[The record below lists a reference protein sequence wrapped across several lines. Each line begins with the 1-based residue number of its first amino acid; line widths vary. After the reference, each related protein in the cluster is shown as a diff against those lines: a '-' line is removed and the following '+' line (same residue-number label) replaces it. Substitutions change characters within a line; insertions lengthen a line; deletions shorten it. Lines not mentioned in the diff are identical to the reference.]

1 MLEGLVTQL
10 LNRYLGEFIENLD
23 AEQVRVGMLSGKAV
37 LRGLRLIL
45 RWLGPLHSRALCG
58 NPAATRPVPTHR
70 VYIVLFIWWLQ
81 VPRMASGRPQR
92 RDISW

>member
-37 LRGLRLIL
+37 LRGL
-45 RWLGPLHSRALCG
+45 
-58 NPAATRPVPTHR
+58 N
-70 VYIVLFIWWLQ
+70 
-81 VPRMASGRPQR
+81 GRCAFS
-92 RDISW
+92 IS